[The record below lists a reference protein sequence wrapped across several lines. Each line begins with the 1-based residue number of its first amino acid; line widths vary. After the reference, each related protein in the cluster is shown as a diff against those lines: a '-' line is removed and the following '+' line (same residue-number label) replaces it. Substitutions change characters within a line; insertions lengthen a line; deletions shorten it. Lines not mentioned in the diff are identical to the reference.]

1 MQNSRLNKLRT
12 VLYVLILFFTVFS
25 AVFASFEAG
34 HVCAEENC
42 PICFLIYVV
51 KTNLEIL
58 VLIIAAFKII
68 YPFYKSEKSA
78 FSSIKYT
85 FNSNTLF
92 SLKTRLND

>member
-12 VLYVLILFFTVFS
+12 VLYVLILVFTVFS
-25 AVFASFEAG
+25 AVFASFEAS
-34 HVCAEENC
+34 HECAEENC

-58 VLIIAAFKII
+58 VLIIAAFKIN
-68 YPFYKSEKSA
+68 YPFNKSEKFT
-78 FSSIKYT
+78 FSSIKYA